1 MQNHLIEFDKMN
13 WVYTSVG
20 IRYKAFVSGNQR
32 IRLVEFSKGFIEPDW
47 CQNGHAGYIID
58 GEFTLDFN
66 GKLEYLKKGDMFF
79 IPIGEADKHKAV
91 LKKGEQVL
99 ILLFE
104 ILL

>member
-1 MQNHLIEFDKMN
+1 M
-13 WVYTSVG
+13 
-20 IRYKAFVSGNQR
+20 
-32 IRLVEFSKGFIEPDW
+32 RLVEFSEGFIEPDW
-47 CQNGHAGYIID
+47 CMNGHAGYIIA

-66 GKLEYLKKGDMFF
+66 GRQERFKKGDILF
-79 IPIGEADKHKAV
+79 IPTGEADKHKAV